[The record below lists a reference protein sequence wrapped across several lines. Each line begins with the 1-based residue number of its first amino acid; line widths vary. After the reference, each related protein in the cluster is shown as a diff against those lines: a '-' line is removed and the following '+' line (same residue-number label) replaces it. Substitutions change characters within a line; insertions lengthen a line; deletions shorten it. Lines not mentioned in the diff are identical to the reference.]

1 MYICVCYYLILTLI
15 LNIFLFYKIDI
26 FLFSLQK
33 ILNLTK
39 LFLFDIF
46 VIQSFKDKNF
56 IIKL

>member
-15 LNIFLFYKIDI
+15 LNILLFYKIDI

-46 VIQSFKDKNF
+46 VIESFKDKNF